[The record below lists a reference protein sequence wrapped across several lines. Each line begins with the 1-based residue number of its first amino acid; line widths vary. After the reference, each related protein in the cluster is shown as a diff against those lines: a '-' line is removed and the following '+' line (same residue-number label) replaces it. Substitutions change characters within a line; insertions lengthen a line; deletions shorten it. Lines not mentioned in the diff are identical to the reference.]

1 MSKVTSYRELMAE
14 QAKAAVRVAGA
25 DHSSWNGQF
34 VPADPDRKVRG
45 AVKWDNT
52 IEYNDERVTAPLK
65 EMFANARVHNQD
77 QETLQWYRE
86 ALKTTL
92 HENVHLL
99 AGEGT
104 EHSDAMRAFATA
116 PGARP
121 LEEGVTEVYSY
132 NNLNAYIDDLG
143 LEEIAPGIR
152 SAPAHPSYRQFTP
165 AAQTFA
171 DSIGRRSGV
180 GGDEVIRRMAVVN
193 AEQKFRVAAA
203 TIYDTSDLPG
213 LVPADQRDAAIQR
226 IEASM
231 RPPFARINDLSA
243 SSPDQV
249 RRQSALAGGQA
260 ADAGYQE
267 VRTLR
272 QQWAQP
278 PRAVA
283 QEAQQTQ
290 QGPQRSERSGG
301 GGLQAS
307 PGPQPGGQQPSPSGK
322 QGHRP
327 QEHQDAIRA
336 GLGGTAPMAG
346 AKRLSPDQFGSRQ
359 GDTSP
364 GWQRKGPEREV

>member
-14 QAKAAVRVAGA
+14 QAKAAVRVADA
-25 DHSSWNGQF
+25 DHSSWNGQV
-34 VPADPDRKVRG
+34 VPAHPERKVRG

-99 AGEGT
+99 AGKGT
-104 EHSDAMRAFATA
+104 EHSDAMLAFANA

-143 LEEIAPGIR
+143 LEDITPGIR
-152 SAPAHPSYRQFTP
+152 SAPADPSYRQFTP

-171 DSIGRRSGV
+171 NSIGRRSGV

-193 AEQKFRVAAA
+193 AEQKFWVAAA
-203 TIYDTSDLPG
+203 TIYDNSDLPG

-231 RPPFARINDLSA
+231 RPPFARLNDLSA
-243 SSPDQV
+243 VSSDQV

-267 VRTLR
+267 VRTLW

-278 PRAVA
+278 QQSVA
-283 QEAQQTQ
+283 QEAQQGRQ
-290 QGPQRSERSGG
+290 DPQRSGR
-301 GGLQAS
+301 GGLQTRPDPYS
-307 PGPQPGGQQPSPSGK
+307 GGQQSTPPGK
-322 QGHRP
+322 QGRQP
-327 QEHQDAIRA
+327 KEYQDAIRT

-346 AKRLSPDQFGSRQ
+346 AKRLGPDQFGSRR
-359 GDTSP
+359 GDASP
-364 GWQRKGPEREV
+364 GRQRQDPEREV